1 MTKSF
6 YKNSK
11 FAMALL
17 VTVMTQV
24 SFAQPNSSPVNSNTA
39 KDSNNTVP
47 ASNPFGSV
55 KPVAGTPTV
64 NYNPGASNIN
74 GEKKIIIPD
83 KLSAAAN
90 SNNPIANTQSL
101 PNTSVPNPAQAQQQA
116 GVPMQNPA
124 GLPQDSQYTQQAV
137 KPSGDINPIEA
148 TVNILNTPN
157 SRIRQLNRDLYQK
170 GRVINEGPVT
180 APESVNGFVTAH
192 LAPGSTSPVVRV
204 SKNRTTTIVMTDMAG
219 QPWPILNYDG
229 LSEEDF
235 IVKRLDKPGPD
246 GFVLSITP
254 RGAFVSGNLVL
265 VLKDLNSTISID
277 FVPAQKKVDA
287 RTEIRV
293 QAKGPNTQLMSI
305 GLPNG
310 LDTNLLS
317 VLQGVAPSGTRELRV
332 STPAVQAWTSRDGS
346 MYLRTRYKIMSPAF
360 ENVTSSP
367 DGTYAYKMIPVPIV
381 LYKADEGRIG
391 EFSIEGF

>member
-6 YKNSK
+6 QKSSK
-11 FAMALL
+11 FAML
-17 VTVMTQV
+17 VLVAVMTQS
-24 SFAQPNSSPVNSNTA
+24 SFAQTNAPLPAPKPSEPVGTA
-39 KDSNNTVP
+39 T
-47 ASNPFGSV
+47 NPFGKV
-55 KPVAGTPTV
+55 KNV
-64 NYNPGASNIN
+64 NGNPQITYEPNANNIN
-74 GEKKIIIPD
+74 GEKKIIIPA
-83 KLSAAAN
+83 KLSEAAN
-90 SNNPIANTQSL
+90 SNKPIPANI
-101 PNTSVPNPAQAQQQA
+101 PEAIPNPALAQQSA
-116 GVPMQNPA
+116 GIPMQTPA
-124 GLPQDSQYTQQAV
+124 GLPQDAQYQQRPQGEV
-137 KPSGDINPIEA
+137 NPIEA
-148 TVNILNTPN
+148 TLNILNTPN
-157 SRIRQLNRDLYQK
+157 SRIRELNRDLYKK
-170 GRVINEGPVT
+170 GRVINEGPVS
-180 APESVNGFVTAH
+180 APKSVNGFVTAH

-204 SKNRTTTIVMTDMAG
+204 AKNRTTTIVMTDMVG

-229 LSEEDF
+229 LSDEDF

-277 FVPAQKKVDA
+277 FVPAQKEVDS
-287 RTEIRV
+287 RSEIRV

-305 GLPNG
+305 GLPSG

-317 VLQGVAPSGTRELRV
+317 VLQGVAPAGTKELRV
-332 STPAVQAWTSRDGS
+332 STAAVQAWSSRDGS
-346 MYLRTRYKIMSPAF
+346 MYIRTRYKIMSPAF

-367 DGTYAYKMIPVPIV
+367 DGTYAYKMIPVPVV

>member
-6 YKNSK
+6 QKNSK
-11 FAMALL
+11 FAML
-17 VTVMTQV
+17 VLVAAMTQS
-24 SFAQPNSSPVNSNTA
+24 SFAQTNAPLPAPKVSESSGTA
-39 KDSNNTVP
+39 T
-47 ASNPFGSV
+47 NPFGTV
-55 KPVAGTPTV
+55 KVANGAPQIT
-64 NYNPGASNIN
+64 YAPGANNIN
-74 GEKKIIIPD
+74 GEKKIIIPEN
-83 KLSAAAN
+83 LSKAAN
-90 SNNPIANTQSL
+90 SNQPIPANMPQTI
-101 PNTSVPNPAQAQQQA
+101 PNPALAQQSA
-116 GVPMQNPA
+116 GIPMQTPT
-124 GLPQDSQYTQQAV
+124 GLPQDAQFQQRPQGEV
-137 KPSGDINPIEA
+137 NPIEA
-148 TVNILNTPN
+148 TLNILNTPN
-157 SRIRQLNRDLYQK
+157 SRIRELNRDLYKK
-170 GRVINEGPVT
+170 GRVINEGPVS
-180 APESVNGFVTAH
+180 APKSVNGFVTAH

-204 SKNRTTTIVMTDMAG
+204 AKNRTTTIVMTDMVG

-277 FVPAQKKVDA
+277 FVPAQKEVDS
-287 RTEIRV
+287 RSEIRV

-305 GLPNG
+305 GLPSS
-310 LDTNLLS
+310 LDTSLLS
-317 VLQGVAPSGTRELRV
+317 ILQGVAPAGTKELKV
-332 STPAVQAWTSRDGS
+332 STAAVQAWSSRDGS
-346 MYLRTRYKIMSPAF
+346 MYIRTRYKIMSPAF

-367 DGTYAYKMIPVPIV
+367 DGTYAYKMISVPVV